1 MNPSVQFPE
10 DQVEETRMN
19 LPGMMFADGEEP
31 VGVRVLT
38 YQSSRAINSI
48 LSALDEEEIQFIR
61 QSSFGKL
68 MLRKKTVTDKDIRI
82 KLACLAIV
90 SSVLLSTNLKMKML
104 KEHAELLEDIDEFF
118 SFPWGR
124 LAFDMLMTSI
134 KKKDEIS
141 LSQNSVALKGFA
153 FALQLVIVEAV
164 PSLTEVVQESCSS
177 SESDSDEDDVDRSTR
192 KTKKKT
198 LSPAHAREVDKKEE
212 VMVRSIIPQDPAR
225 PVDESVLVWSD
236 EVDDAKVSFMLC
248 CINDNHIFTKDMF
261 RGGVTKADVERMREK
276 AKTAGKKKGIPRKDK
291 APPVCLEG
299 DIRIT
304 SIVNAILRPEVNR
317 IDGNIADVVSSVKE
331 VSAQSVGCENKV
343 IAIVEG
349 MLQSFKTEM
358 MKFMPTL
365 HTQSAFAH
373 PNSTAAGEEPG
384 VEGVPSKTT
393 PIPLDDNDEIIE
405 NVMENISHYSTPPA
419 AENECPVHVQPES
432 IHKHLSNM
440 HSNGKGGKSVEDQSS
455 RSGHSQTEQQV
466 DPIVPSFSLGLT
478 QELREHPHEDDD
490 EMGENEDQGG
500 GKGNGEVVVDGG
512 EALLCRKSKRIRT
525 VPPQLLTDY
534 QCGTALLNRAREG
547 QIFGN
552 GAYDVGV
559 IHEKYSRL
567 KILLKNHCVINV
579 AGLSVTGK
587 DITDIGER
595 NRFLPGRV
603 MDILLRVVSASVNN
617 KICGTSHSSPVFL
630 DSGLQVL
637 LARNFQK
644 FRRAK
649 SGTPYIFTKA
659 LVDMVVKSL
668 NSNTAAS
675 RFYMPL
681 SLSRKHWVGISVDFN
696 AGKIY
701 VLDCNP
707 EVTNANVL
715 TKEVAPLCEMF
726 PCLLKHCGCL
736 PDYLETAL
744 AVETVK
750 GMVHNTNPAEA
761 ALTACLLMCTH
772 ALYGP
777 ESCSTITPS
786 IIPDESQR
794 VAVLIYEFHKKL

>member
-1 MNPSVQFPE
+1 
-10 DQVEETRMN
+10 
-19 LPGMMFADGEEP
+19 
-31 VGVRVLT
+31 
-38 YQSSRAINSI
+38 
-48 LSALDEEEIQFIR
+48 
-61 QSSFGKL
+61 
-68 MLRKKTVTDKDIRI
+68 
-82 KLACLAIV
+82 
-90 SSVLLSTNLKMKML
+90 
-104 KEHAELLEDIDEFF
+104 
-118 SFPWGR
+118 
-124 LAFDMLMTSI
+124 
-134 KKKDEIS
+134 
-141 LSQNSVALKGFA
+141 
-153 FALQLVIVEAV
+153 
-164 PSLTEVVQESCSS
+164 
-177 SESDSDEDDVDRSTR
+177 
-192 KTKKKT
+192 
-198 LSPAHAREVDKKEE
+198 
-212 VMVRSIIPQDPAR
+212 MVRSIIPQDPAR

-236 EVDDAKVSFMLC
+236 EVNDAKVSFMLC

-291 APPVCLEG
+291 APPVCMEG

-419 AENECPVHVQPES
+419 AENECPGSPGKSCSQKSVNPFDGAADDHNSGNQMMENEAVHVQPES

-478 QELREHPHEDDD
+478 QELREHPDEDDD

-567 KILLKNHCVINV
+567 KILLKKDCVINV

-617 KICGTSHSSPVFL
+617 KICATSHSSPVFL

-659 LVDMVVKSL
+659 IVDMVVKSL

-750 GMVHNTNPAEA
+750 GVVHNTNPAEA

>member
-68 MLRKKTVTDKDIRI
+68 VDIGDKPGFSGRFARFLLSRQLKVEKKYEAWFRFAGKPIRFSLREFAIVTGLPCGEFPKKQKLKKKKKINDKPYWPELFGSVEELRVSKAVKMLRKKTVTDKDIRI

-419 AENECPVHVQPES
+419 AENECPV
-432 IHKHLSNM
+432 
-440 HSNGKGGKSVEDQSS
+440 
-455 RSGHSQTEQQV
+455 SGNPHTLV
-466 DPIVPSFSLGLT
+466 IYSLCGLVIA
-478 QELREHPHEDDD
+478 RR
-490 EMGENEDQGG
+490 N
-500 GKGNGEVVVDGG
+500 
-512 EALLCRKSKRIRT
+512 
-525 VPPQLLTDY
+525 
-534 QCGTALLNRAREG
+534 NRLI
-547 QIFGN
+547 QF
-552 GAYDVGV
+552 
-559 IHEKYSRL
+559 
-567 KILLKNHCVINV
+567 VINV

-786 IIPDESQR
+786 IIHDESQR